1 MQEVSDKRDE
11 LDETVGLEAPAELEE
26 TEELDKTEK
35 SGETE
40 RIYQD
45 IPPPPAPPLKS
56 SPEDRNQAPGGRC
69 NLDFDMLAFIS
80 L

>member
-1 MQEVSDKRDE
+1 MNIPVAKEELQEVSDKRDE
-11 LDETVGLEAPAELEE
+11 LDE

-56 SPEDRNQAPGGRC
+56 SPDDKNQVPEGRC
-69 NLDFDMLAFIS
+69 NLDFHMLVFI
-80 L
+80 